1 MKPIKLTLAAF
12 GSYKNETTIDFT
24 RLGSN
29 GLYLIAGDT
38 GAGKTM
44 LFDAI
49 TFALYGKPSGTDR
62 TANDLRSDY
71 AQDTDRP
78 FVRFTFS
85 VGGQEYTVTR
95 NLPYTRPAERGS
107 GDVTVKSNARL
118 EFSNGSPSIE
128 GIETVNKKVIEII
141 KLDHTQFSQIE
152 MIAQGAFRELLS
164 ASTEERI
171 KIFRKLFQTER
182 YDKLQEFLKGELKE
196 LNKQLDIENAA
207 LAQETKHIQCADD
220 DPEADS
226 LRQALENGLLDNLW
240 TDLIDRFLGRDQ
252 KTAGIIEDKIGKAEK
267 RLEDLGKLIE
277 KAEKQANLLQAEKD
291 KEQKVSNKSVLN
303 EKLKEAQGKKPD
315 IDKLTQEIGTIKGS
329 LDDYDTLAELKR
341 SQKELGTIIEEKG
354 DKIEKSKSANQKL
367 SDEIKNLKGELTGLA
382 NAGAQKVTLE
392 NEQKNLGT
400 EKNNLDQLNKD
411 ITQIQKDCDLYRTT
425 REEYLQASK
434 EAQIKKAEADEK
446 EKAFLDEQAGIMAEK
461 LEEGKPCP
469 VCGSVHHPNKAVKS
483 ATAPTEDEVNK
494 AKKDAETAQK
504 KAGEKSTAASELLG
518 KINTAQ
524 EAAKKTIQEL
534 LGECDIKEA
543 PQRINN
549 RLEEIKNSINNLAG
563 KIQTEANN
571 IARKEFLDKEIPAK
585 EKKLETDKQMVSEME
600 QNLIADKTKKDTIGK
615 QINDLTDKL
624 PFVDKNAAKTEIT
637 NREKQVEIF
646 QKNIEKA
653 LKNFNDNDNEIS
665 KLQGSINELK
675 KQLDGA
681 PAIDKAAVEA
691 EKIDLTQKKADLDK
705 DVLAVNARITNNK
718 TTQKQIT
725 NVVNRLNKLEQ
736 HIGWMK
742 ALADTLTGKNSSSG
756 KVMLET
762 YVQMNYLDRVV
773 AYANTRYMQMS
784 SGQYELKRADST
796 SGGSKQQGLDL
807 NVLDHHTGKE
817 RSVNSLSG
825 GEAFMA
831 SLSLALGLSD
841 AVQASAG
848 GIRLDSLF
856 VDEGFGSLDG
866 ESLQHALRA
875 LSDLTEGDRL
885 VGIISHVTELDDI
898 IDKKILIS
906 KNEVTGSSATIKA

>member
-71 AQDTDRP
+71 ALDTDRP

-118 EFSNGSPSIE
+118 EFSNGSPTIE

-196 LNKQLDIENAA
+196 LNKRLDNENAA
-207 LAQETKHIQCADD
+207 LNQEIKHIQCADD
-220 DPEADS
+220 DPEAEN

-240 TDLIDRFLGRDQ
+240 ADLIDRIIIRD
-252 KTAGIIEDKIGKAEK
+252 KKAANDIGEQSNEVKK

-277 KAEKQANLLQAEKD
+277 KAEKQANLLQAEKE
-291 KEQKVSNKSVLN
+291 KEQKVNNKSELDK
-303 EKLKEAQGKKPD
+303 KLKEAQGKKPE
-315 IDKLTQEIGTIKGS
+315 IDRLTQEVGIIKGS
-329 LDDYDTLAELKR
+329 LDGYDTLAELKK
-341 SQKELGTIIEEKG
+341 SQKELETIIGGKAE
-354 DKIEKSKSANQKL
+354 KIEKSKSANLKL
-367 SDEIKNLKGELTGLA
+367 SDEIKKLKDELTGLA
-382 NAGAQKVTLE
+382 NAGAQRVTLE
-392 NEQKNLGT
+392 NNKRDL
-400 EKNNLDQLNKD
+400 EKEDNDLQQLNKD
-411 ITQIQKDCDLYRTT
+411 ITQIQKDCDLYRKTKD
-425 REEYLQASK
+425 EYLKAST
-434 EAQIKKAEADEK
+434 EAQKKKAEADKK

-469 VCGSVHHPNKAVKS
+469 VCGSIHHPNKAVKS

-494 AKKDAETAQK
+494 AKKEAEAAQK
-504 KAGEKSTAASELLG
+504 KAGDKSTAAGELLG

-524 EAAKKTIQEL
+524 ETAKKTIQKL
-534 LGECDIKEA
+534 LGECNIKEA

-549 RLEEIKNSINNLAG
+549 RLEEIKNSINILAN
-563 KIQTEANN
+563 KIRTETNN
-571 IARKEFLDKEIPAK
+571 IARKEFLEKEIPNQ
-585 EKKLETDKQMVSEME
+585 EKKLEADKQQATEME
-600 QNLIADKTKKDTIGK
+600 QKLTADKTKKEETVTQVNNLTKKLPYADKAAAKDEIGK
-615 QINDLTDKL
+615 
-624 PFVDKNAAKTEIT
+624 
-637 NREKQVEIF
+637 REKQVENL
-646 QKNIEKA
+646 QNDIEQA
-653 LKNFNDNDNEIS
+653 HTNFNNNENEIS
-665 KLQGSINELK
+665 KLVGRINELK
-675 KQLDGA
+675 EQLDGA

-691 EKIDLTQKKADLDK
+691 EKIDQTQKKGNLDK
-705 DVLAVNARITNNK
+705 DALAVNARISNN
-718 TTQKQIT
+718 TTTRKQIVE
-725 NVVNRLNKLEQ
+725 VVNRLDNLNK

-898 IDKKILIS
+898 IDKKIIVS
-906 KNEVTGSSATIKA
+906 KDEVAGSSVTITV